1 MTWRSALTRASAM
14 AASAGP
20 NQNALSNL
28 AASGRSSHRL
38 LRLAEQLR
46 LYRPSPLSS
55 DADETVVDDRG
66 KVFSAMALL
75 ESAAA
80 AAAAHL
86 TGSGATEKLA
96 PKRAAVLVC
105 LFEGDR
111 GEFRVILTKRSSNL
125 STHSGEVSLPGG
137 KADEG
142 DADDRETALREAKE
156 EIGLDPSLVTIVAV
170 LEPFLSKHLLRV
182 APVIGILPNKQ
193 AFRPAANTSEVDE
206 IFDVPLEMFLKDE
219 NRRSEGRDWMGV
231 NYLVHYFDYI
241 AGNKKFVIW
250 GLTAG
255 ILIRVA
261 SVVYR
266 RPPSFIEQVSKL

>member
-1 MTWRSALTRASAM
+1 MNWRSALTRASAM
-14 AASAGP
+14 AASPGP

-38 LRLAEQLR
+38 LRLAQQLR

-66 KVFSAMALL
+66 KVFSAMALP

-170 LEPFLSKHLLRV
+170 LEPFLSKTLQHLSRLI
-182 APVIGILPNKQ
+182 PVFAIPVTQLLLIALDITASSESRPCNRHTSKQ
-193 AFRPAANTSEVDE
+193 A
-206 IFDVPLEMFLKDE
+206 
-219 NRRSEGRDWMGV
+219 
-231 NYLVHYFDYI
+231 
-241 AGNKKFVIW
+241 
-250 GLTAG
+250 G
-255 ILIRVA
+255 IQTGCKHL
-261 SVVYR
+261 
-266 RPPSFIEQVSKL
+266 

>member
-1 MTWRSALTRASAM
+1 MNWRTALRRASAM
-14 AASAGP
+14 VASPGP
-20 NQNALSNL
+20 NQNTLSNL

-38 LRLAEQLR
+38 LRLAQQLR

-66 KVFSAMALL
+66 KVFSTMALP
-75 ESAAA
+75 ES

-86 TGSGATEKLA
+86 TGSCPTEKLA

-182 APVIGILPNKQ
+182 TPVISILPNKQ
-193 AFRPAANTSEVDE
+193 AFIPAANTSEVDE
-206 IFDVPLEMFLKDE
+206 IFDAPLEMFLKDE
-219 NRRSEGRDWMGV
+219 NRRSEEREWLGV
-231 NYLVHYFDYI
+231 NLLVHYFDYI
-241 AGNKKFVIW
+241 TGNKKFVIW
-250 GLTAG
+250 GVTAG

-261 SVVYR
+261 SVVYQ
-266 RPPSFIEQVSKL
+266 RPPSFIEQISKL

>member
-1 MTWRSALTRASAM
+1 MNWRSALTRASAM
-14 AASAGP
+14 AASPGP
-20 NQNALSNL
+20 NQNAPSNL

-38 LRLAEQLR
+38 LRLAQQLR

-66 KVFSAMALL
+66 KVFSAMALP

-80 AAAAHL
+80 GYL

-266 RPPSFIEQVSKL
+266 RPPSFIEQISKL

>member
-170 LEPFLSKHLLRV
+170 LEPFLSKHLLRLI
-182 APVIGILPNKQ
+182 PVFAIPVTQLLLIALDITASSESRPCNRHTSKQ
-193 AFRPAANTSEVDE
+193 A
-206 IFDVPLEMFLKDE
+206 
-219 NRRSEGRDWMGV
+219 
-231 NYLVHYFDYI
+231 
-241 AGNKKFVIW
+241 
-250 GLTAG
+250 G
-255 ILIRVA
+255 IQTGCKHL
-261 SVVYR
+261 
-266 RPPSFIEQVSKL
+266 

>member
-14 AASAGP
+14 AASPGP

-38 LRLAEQLR
+38 LRLAQQLR

-66 KVFSAMALL
+66 KVFSAMALP

-80 AAAAHL
+80 AAASHL
-86 TGSGATEKLA
+86 TDSGPTEKLA

-170 LEPFLSKHLLRV
+170 LEPFLSKV
-182 APVIGILPNKQ
+182 SIVVPISNIIVIFFNC
-193 AFRPAANTSEVDE
+193 
-206 IFDVPLEMFLKDE
+206 
-219 NRRSEGRDWMGV
+219 
-231 NYLVHYFDYI
+231 
-241 AGNKKFVIW
+241 
-250 GLTAG
+250 
-255 ILIRVA
+255 
-261 SVVYR
+261 
-266 RPPSFIEQVSKL
+266 